1 MRFIWTQELP
11 STQVWLSDYIRKN
24 DLESICIVA
33 TKEQTNGIGSRANTW
48 DKVSCGLYLS
58 CALPIALLPKDL
70 PRQSSSIYFGQ
81 ILLELFREFHNDL
94 WLKWPNDF
102 YLQDEKIGGLIT
114 QYIKGFVIFGVGLNI
129 FSEEKSSLLTGKMQ
143 NNLSK
148 KDSVESISIEILSQI
163 IKKILHFLSFN
174 IVEFALQKNIDT
186 TLHGITCNAFL
197 QNNMTWYEVF
207 SRYKQSF
214 SKNHRFYTH
223 INEDG
228 YTHKVSLQDA
238 LLQNDGSIVLHDKI
252 LYSLR

>member
-1 MRFIWTQELP
+1 MRFIWTQSMP
-11 STQVWLSDYIRKN
+11 STQVWLADYIRNN
-24 DLESICIVA
+24 DLDSIIVVA

-58 CALPIALLPKDL
+58 CAMPIALLPQDL
-70 PRQSSSIYFGQ
+70 PRQSGSIYFGQ
-81 ILLELFREFHNDL
+81 ILLELFEEFHNDL

-102 YLQDEKIGGLIT
+102 YLQDDKVGGLIT

-129 FSEEKSSLLTGKMQ
+129 FSEDRASLLQ
-143 NNLSK
+143 SIQ
-148 KDSVESISIEILSQI
+148 KDSMESISTEILSQI

-174 IVEFALQKNIDT
+174 IVELPLQKNIDT

-207 SRYKQSF
+207 NRYKQNF

-228 YTHKVSLQDA
+228 YTYKVSLQNA

>member
-1 MRFIWTQELP
+1 MRFIWTQSMP
-11 STQVWLSDYIRKN
+11 STQVWLADYIRNN
-24 DLESICIVA
+24 DLESIIVVA

-58 CALPIALLPKDL
+58 CAMPIALLPQDL

-81 ILLELFREFHNDL
+81 ILLELFEEFHNDL

-102 YLQDEKIGGLIT
+102 YLQDDKVGGLIT

-129 FSEEKSSLLTGKMQ
+129 FSEDRASLLQ
-143 NNLSK
+143 SIQ
-148 KDSVESISIEILSQI
+148 KDSMESISTEILSQI

-174 IVEFALQKNIDT
+174 IVELPLQKNIDT
-186 TLHGITCNAFL
+186 TLHGMTCNAFL

-207 SRYKQSF
+207 NRYKQNF

-228 YTHKVSLQDA
+228 YTHKVSLQNA

>member
-1 MRFIWTQELP
+1 MRFIWTQEMP

-33 TKEQTNGIGSRANTW
+33 TKNQTSGIGSRANTW

-70 PRQSSSIYFGQ
+70 TRQSSSIYFGQ
-81 ILLELFREFHNDL
+81 ILLELFREFHKDL

-102 YLQDEKIGGLIT
+102 YLQDDKIGGLIT
-114 QYIKGFVIFGVGLNI
+114 QYVKGFAVFGIGLNI

-143 NNLSK
+143 NNLSQ
-148 KDSVESISIEILSQI
+148 KDSIESISIEILSQI

-207 SRYKQSF
+207 NRYKQGF

-228 YTHKVSLQDA
+228 ITHKVSLQDA